1 MPWPRKSS
9 ESLKAAASSL
19 AAIRQEL
26 FLSHQQ
32 LVQKLDAELVRIQN
46 LCSTS
51 ADSLGPAEFAA
62 LSESG
67 SRGSKGDGPAPVSAV
82 MQLPGMPEESDGQQ
96 DKEQKEPAGD
106 VNEPV
111 GPVASAS
118 LATFTTIAEQ
128 RKKHMAWIRKVED
141 GKVPRGSKIDADDEE
156 ESRVFSRLNPEFAA
170 QKVRKD
176 AISKFG
182 SNLPDETSSY
192 TNCCTRIVQHSCF
205 ERLSMMV
212 IGMNALWIAIDIE
225 INQAE
230 TLLQAGVGTILAE
243 AAFFLYFTAELFIRF
258 WAQQHAR
265 NLLKDYWFLF
275 DAGLVMLMLLETW
288 LVPAIILMVGAGEAG
303 GLGRAASVLRVV
315 RLLRVLRTARI
326 ARIARYMPEL
336 MILIK
341 GLIVAA
347 RSVFFTLVLLLLM
360 TYVFSIALVS
370 LSQGPDLHQ
379 VQVLFPSV
387 PRAVL
392 RLLVQCTMPDS
403 EAFFQSLED
412 ESILMAALFLVFIL
426 AGSLIVLNMLVGIL
440 VEAVQTVATMEHE
453 QIHVDFAQRVL
464 HNLIQQGNADEDGD
478 NLISEGEFERLLE
491 RPEAFSALTRLG
503 VDIFAAREYGK
514 LLFEDGVPLT
524 FPEFM
529 ESILT
534 LRGSNQT
541 TVKDIVNL
549 RKFVAQEFSNLHTIL
564 MDFFHLVGGSPVSTS
579 RPGERAYL
587 DAVRHTGA

>member
-26 FLSHQQ
+26 FVSHQQ

-62 LSESG
+62 LSDTG
-67 SRGSKGDGPAPVSAV
+67 PRASKEDGLAPVSGV
-82 MQLPGMPEESDGQQ
+82 MQLPGMPEESDLQQ
-96 DKEQKEPAGD
+96 DREDKDHKEQAGD

-111 GPVASAS
+111 EPVASAS

-182 SNLPDETSSY
+182 SDLPVETSPY
-192 TNCCTRIVQHSCF
+192 ANCCTRIVQHSCF

-212 IGMNALWIAIDIE
+212 IGINALWIAIDIE

-243 AAFFLYFTAELFIRF
+243 AAFLLYFAIELFIRF

-275 DAGLVMLMLLETW
+275 DAGLVLLMLLETW
-288 LVPAIILMVGAGEAG
+288 LVPAIILMVGDGEAG

-379 VQVLFPSV
+379 VQLLFPSV

-453 QIHVDFAQRVL
+453 QIHVDFAQRAPRFRLAAMPNVCAWHTILLNKVL

-478 NLISEGEFERLLE
+478 NLISEGEFERQDTHTHTHAICPCFVGAVLQSPFGL
-491 RPEAFSALTRLG
+491 
-503 VDIFAAREYGK
+503 
-514 LLFEDGVPLT
+514 
-524 FPEFM
+524 
-529 ESILT
+529 
-534 LRGSNQT
+534 
-541 TVKDIVNL
+541 L
-549 RKFVAQEFSNLHTIL
+549 RK
-564 MDFFHLVGGSPVSTS
+564 LVT
-579 RPGERAYL
+579 
-587 DAVRHTGA
+587 